1 MQDMVQQA
9 RTPVHVWIVG
19 FLATLWNAFGCYD
32 YFMTRTQGADYIRG
46 MMPGMDA
53 DAFMAYVNGF
63 PVWASFGWG
72 MGVWLGLAGSILIL
86 MRSRYAAPALLLS
99 LIGAVIGIGYQLLN
113 PAQVEGMAG
122 GFNAIV
128 PYLIL
133 VIALGLYLYAR
144 VQVGK
149 GVLR

>member
-1 MQDMVQQA
+1 MQDMVQA
-9 RTPVHVWIVG
+9 RTPAHVWIVG
-19 FLATLWNAFGCYD
+19 ILATLWNAFGCYD
-32 YFMTRTQGADYIRG
+32 YFMTRTQGAEYIRG

-63 PVWASFGWG
+63 PIWASFGWG

-86 MRSRYAAPALLLS
+86 MRSRHAALALLLS
-99 LIGAVIGIGYQLLN
+99 LIGAVVGIGYQLLN
-113 PAQVEGMAG
+113 PADVEGMAG
-122 GFNAIV
+122 GFNAVV

-133 VIALGLYLYAR
+133 VIALALYLYAR
-144 VQVGK
+144 VQAGK